1 MSDHLVQAFLLARAI
16 PVVTWSAR
24 GLSIMKGGSAMS
36 RQSCQSFAVEG
47 SDTYDRLRPSDEVL
61 ETCPHGDTIRR
72 IPDRRR
78 PLRVLVADDC
88 TDAADSLSMLLR
100 MWGHD
105 VRLTY
110 DGEAAIEMAC
120 VYQPDV
126 LLLDIAMPKLD
137 GCRLAQRLRRQA
149 RFMDTLLVAITG
161 YGDEAHRLLCEA
173 AGFDVFLIKPIDP
186 ATLETLLLLELDR
199 LLGPPKARLATPD
212 QLAGDRAG
220 PCSGHRARASAR
232 QDGTPVN
239 ATV

>member
-1 MSDHLVQAFLLARAI
+1 
-16 PVVTWSAR
+16 
-24 GLSIMKGGSAMS
+24 MS

-120 VYQPDV
+120 VYRPDV

-137 GCRLAQRLRRQA
+137 GCRLAQQLRRQTG
-149 RFMDTLLVAITG
+149 FMDTLLVAITG
-161 YGDEAHRLLCEA
+161 YADDAYRLLCEA
-173 AGFDVFLIKPIDP
+173 AGFDLFLIKPIDP

-199 LLGPPKARLATPD
+199 LLGPPKARLVTPD

-220 PCSGHRARASAR
+220 PCSGHQARASAR
-232 QDGTPVN
+232 RDGTPVS
-239 ATV
+239 AAV